1 MGYRIEPS
9 EIEAAIG
16 ALSEIHACVC
26 IYLETTDEILLFYQ
40 GKIKQEALSAA
51 ISGKLPAY
59 MRPNKFI
66 RIRQMPYNSNG
77 KVDRKLLKTNYLEE
91 NQL

>member
-1 MGYRIEPS
+1 
-9 EIEAAIG
+9 
-16 ALSEIHACVC
+16 
-26 IYLETTDEILLFYQ
+26 
-40 GKIKQEALSAA
+40 
-51 ISGKLPAY
+51 

-91 NQL
+91 NQLEHYSRKNYIKSNYYNDYNNIYKHYTEEN